1 MSLQHHDNG
10 KQGEFFLLDEQG
22 KKIAKLTYFYETPD
36 TINANHTF
44 VDDSLRGQGVA
55 DKLYQALIHFIQAKK
70 LTLHPTWVLYC
81 KKMGTNLIFSITS
94 LILLISMSFLR
105 IFFRLRG
112 ILSPIYF

>member
-1 MSLQHHDNG
+1 MSLQHQDNG

-44 VDDSLRGQGVA
+44 VDDSLRWQGVA

-70 LTLHPTWVLYC
+70 LTLHPTCSYIARKWERTQSAQS
-81 KKMGTNLIFSITS
+81 KA
-94 LILLISMSFLR
+94 
-105 IFFRLRG
+105 
-112 ILSPIYF
+112 

>member
-10 KQGEFFLLDEQG
+10 KLGEFFLLNEQG

-55 DKLYQALIHFIQAKK
+55 DKL
-70 LTLHPTWVLYC
+70 
-81 KKMGTNLIFSITS
+81 
-94 LILLISMSFLR
+94 
-105 IFFRLRG
+105 
-112 ILSPIYF
+112 

>member
-10 KQGEFFLLDEQG
+10 KLGEFFLLNEQG

-44 VDDSLRGQGVA
+44 VDDSLRGQDVA

-70 LTLHPTWVLYC
+70 LTLHPTCSYIVRKWER
-81 KKMGTNLIFSITS
+81 TQSAQS
-94 LILLISMSFLR
+94 QA
-105 IFFRLRG
+105 
-112 ILSPIYF
+112 

>member
-70 LTLHPTWVLYC
+70 L
-81 KKMGTNLIFSITS
+81 KMGTNPIFSIPS
-94 LILLISMSFLR
+94 LNLLISILFLR
-105 IFFRLRG
+105 IFFQLRG

>member
-10 KQGEFFLLDEQG
+10 ELGEFFLLDEQG

-55 DKLYQALIHFIQAKK
+55 DNLYQALIHFIQAKK
-70 LTLHPTWVLYC
+70 LTLHPTCSYIVRKWER
-81 KKMGTNLIFSITS
+81 TQSAQS
-94 LILLISMSFLR
+94 QA
-105 IFFRLRG
+105 
-112 ILSPIYF
+112 

>member
-1 MSLQHHDNG
+1 MIMVNR
-10 KQGEFFLLDEQG
+10 EFFLLDEQG

-70 LTLHPTWVLYC
+70 LTLHPTCSYIARKWER
-81 KKMGTNLIFSITS
+81 TIFSIPS
-94 LILLISMSFLR
+94 LNLLISILFLR
-105 IFFRLRG
+105 IFFRLRA